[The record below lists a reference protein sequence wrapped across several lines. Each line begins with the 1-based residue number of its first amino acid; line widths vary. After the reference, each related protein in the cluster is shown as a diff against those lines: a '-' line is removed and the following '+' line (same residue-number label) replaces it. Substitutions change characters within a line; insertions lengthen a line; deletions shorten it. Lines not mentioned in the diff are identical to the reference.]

1 MAEHRTAT
9 NQFSTVV
16 DALQLGEKTG
26 ILTVERGESGTLEVG
41 TITFANGHVVDAT
54 LGSYQGR
61 DAVTKLFAW
70 QACRF
75 SFVSILPEQ
84 INSSQGIHPVPVEPA
99 QAGPGDR
106 PPAYEFHPANPG
118 MQDNLNRRPF
128 PTIEAL
134 ESLDAVLSTF
144 DRQGFTRVHRR
155 LFLLIDGK
163 RSTEELALLV
173 SRTPNEIMPLLA
185 DLEQAGFI
193 QL

>member
-1 MAEHRTAT
+1 MTEQRTAT
-9 NQFSTVV
+9 NQFSRVV

-26 ILTVERGESGTLEVG
+26 ILTVEREEGGILKVG
-41 TITFANGHVVDAT
+41 MITFVKGHAVDAT

-61 DAVTKLFAW
+61 DAATKLFAW
-70 QACRF
+70 RACRF
-75 SFVSILPEQ
+75 SFVPMLPEQ
-84 INSSQGIHPVPVEPA
+84 ITSSPGIYPAPVEPA

-106 PPAYEFHPANPG
+106 DLADEFHSANPG

-134 ESLDAVLSTF
+134 ESMNTVLSIL
-144 DRQGFTRVHRR
+144 DRQGFTRTHRR

-163 RSTEELALLV
+163 RSIEELALLV
-173 SRTPNEIMPLLA
+173 SRTPDEIMPLLA
-185 DLEQAGFI
+185 NLEQAGFI